1 MAVPEGQRGE
11 GRFTVLVKANM
22 LAIYTI
28 KICNNKNVFLE
39 QYQSALTNDIIRT
52 AKDIFIYCW
61 TANNI
66 LIRKTD
72 EDKEEKKKVDEC
84 FEAWKAHAEK
94 GNSKKLIRRMEEFY
108 AALWKEDEHG
118 RHEHGEKTENDQRT
132 EKHGGHAGTDR
143 KTAGDD
149 RVRGRDGRR

>member
-1 MAVPEGQRGE
+1 MSVPEGQRGE

-52 AKDIFIYCW
+52 AKDIFIDCW

-66 LIRKTD
+66 MIRKTD
-72 EDKEEKKKVDEC
+72 EDKEEKIKARRELQERAAIEC
-84 FEAWKAHAEK
+84 NNLLALMQMAQTLFHLKTKRIKYWGGKTIEVR
-94 GNSKKLIRRMEEFY
+94 GLIRSWIESDTKRYSQM
-108 AALWKEDEHG
+108 
-118 RHEHGEKTENDQRT
+118 
-132 EKHGGHAGTDR
+132 
-143 KTAGDD
+143 
-149 RVRGRDGRR
+149 